1 MKREIGEEISSLEE
15 RLAAAPPAKVAPLVR
30 RLVKYKRRFL
40 HLPPPKERGNGK
52 KLQDGQSAVRTGR
65 SFPS

>member
-1 MKREIGEEISSLEE
+1 MRSLKQKIERLE
-15 RLAAAPPAKVAPLVR
+15 GRLAAAPPSACAPLVR

-52 KLQDGQSAVRTGR
+52 KLQEGQSAVRTGR

>member
-30 RLVKYKRRFL
+30 RLVKLKRLYAR
-40 HLPPPKERGNGK
+40 R
-52 KLQDGQSAVRTGR
+52 
-65 SFPS
+65 

>member
-1 MKREIGEEISSLEE
+1 MRSLKQKIERLE
-15 RLAAAPPAKVAPLVR
+15 GRLAAAPPSACAPLVR
-30 RLVKYKRRFL
+30 RLVRYKRRFL

-52 KLQDGQSAVRTGR
+52 MQDGQSAVRTGR

>member
-1 MKREIGEEISSLEE
+1 MRDLKKEIFLLEQK
-15 RLAAAPPAKVAPLVR
+15 LASAPPSACAPLVR